1 MFGLIIYGE
10 ECACLYFTQL
20 NFMVERQESK
30 RPTAESSFVSSH

>member
-1 MFGLIIYGE
+1 MFGLIIYDE

-30 RPTAESSFVSSH
+30 CPTAESSFVSSR